1 MSVDSPMNAPSRNT
15 SSDPSVLLQAEIDG
29 YRSLISLLAVE
40 QEALRTA
47 DADAL
52 AKVVQAKLQKV
63 SALQSMAVA
72 RVKALSATGCEET
85 AAGIRRWL
93 ASGHDAG
100 GAAEQWALLVGLA
113 AGAQRSNELNQRL
126 AAVQQRHF
134 DRAIAA
140 LWQAAGKATIYGAD
154 GRSQHRGDSRTLA
167 SI

>member
-1 MSVDSPMNAPSRNT
+1 MSLATPMNASSRNT
-15 SSDPSVLLQAEIDG
+15 SSDPSVLLQAEIEA

-63 SALQSMAVA
+63 GALQSMAVA
-72 RVKALSATGCEET
+72 RANALSAAGCEET
-85 AAGIRRWL
+85 AAGIKRWL
-93 ASGHDAG
+93 AGGHDG
-100 GAAEQWALLVGLA
+100 RGASERWGLLVGLA

-140 LWQAAGKATIYGAD
+140 LWQAAGKATTYGAD
-154 GRSQHRGDSRTLA
+154 GRSQHRGDSRSLA
-167 SI
+167 AI